1 MSDRD
6 PIPSATA
13 QASSDTPARKAAGYK
28 RSSRAEPIPPQ
39 QLTASQQA
47 YYQQSKQQIEQQ
59 FSGPSRSSA
68 IADNGALLG
77 PWSVW
82 MSTPD
87 LGTAFATVQSTISSL
102 QALPARVQQV
112 VTLLTAASQRA
123 AYELAGHRN
132 IAISQ
137 GFAADEADALAEG
150 YAPSTLAPAEQLAA
164 NATHCLLAGGALP
177 QELYTEL
184 KQTFGPQGPVHLCS
198 IVGQY
203 LFLSATLNTFDVP
216 VPDGA
221 TAQGSA

>member
-1 MSDRD
+1 MRDQD
-6 PIPSATA
+6 PIPSAAT
-13 QASSDTPARKAAGYK
+13 QTTSGKSSTKAAAYQ
-28 RSSRAEPIPPQ
+28 RPSRAEPIPPQ

-59 FSGPSRSSA
+59 FPEAARSSA

-82 MSTPD
+82 ISTPE
-87 LGTAFATVQSTISSL
+87 LGTAFAAVQSTINTL
-102 QALPARVQQV
+102 HALPPRAQQV

-123 AYELAGHRN
+123 AYELAGHRT

-137 GFAADEADALAEG
+137 GFTTDEADALAEG

-164 NATHCLLAGGALP
+164 TATHCLLAGGALP
-177 QELYTEL
+177 QLLYTEL
-184 KQTFGPQGPVHLCS
+184 LHTFGPHGPVHLCS
-198 IVGQY
+198 LVGQY

-216 VPDGA
+216 VPDRA
-221 TAQGSA
+221 SAPNAQ

>member
-6 PIPSATA
+6 LIPSAAMQT
-13 QASSDTPARKAAGYK
+13 SSGKSSTKAAEYQ
-28 RSSRAEPIPPQ
+28 RLSRAEPIPPQ

-47 YYQQSKQQIEQQ
+47 YYQQTKQQIEQQ
-59 FSGPSRSSA
+59 FPVAARSSA

-82 MSTPD
+82 ISTPD
-87 LGTAFATVQSTISSL
+87 LGTAFAAVQSTISAL
-102 QALPARVQQV
+102 QALPPRAQQV

-123 AYELAGHRN
+123 DYELAGHRT

-137 GFAADEADALAEG
+137 GFTADEADALAQG

-164 NATHCLLAGGALP
+164 TATHCLLAGGALP
-177 QELYTEL
+177 QPLYRELL
-184 KQTFGPQGPVHLCS
+184 HTFGPHGPVHLCS
-198 IVGQY
+198 LMGQY
-203 LFLSATLNTFDVP
+203 LFLSVTLNTFDVP

-221 TAQGSA
+221 TAPNSQ